1 MQDISEDNVFYA
13 ARRSIE
19 QLGAKHN
26 VSVLT
31 ASHIWKDT
39 VGIHQYD
46 RSKLCEDLEAWIS
59 YLTCIQ
65 IKKCGTLSSVFQYT
79 NYDLFSKA

>member
-1 MQDISEDNVFYA
+1 MQDISEDNVFYT

-31 ASHIWKDT
+31 ASYIWKDE
-39 VGIHQYD
+39 VGIHQYG
-46 RSKLCEDLEAWIS
+46 RSKLLEDLEAWTR
-59 YLTCIQ
+59 YLACIQ
-65 IKKCGTLSSVFQYT
+65 ARRSGTLSSVFQYT

>member
-31 ASHIWKDT
+31 ASYIWKDT
-39 VGIHQYD
+39 VGIHQYG

-59 YLTCIQ
+59 YLTSIQ
-65 IKKCGTLSSVFQYT
+65 IKRCGTLSSVFQYT

>member
-1 MQDISEDNVFYA
+1 MQDISEDNVFYT

-31 ASHIWKDT
+31 ASYIWKDN

-59 YLTCIQ
+59 YLASIQ
-65 IKKCGTLSSVFQYT
+65 IKRSGTVGSVFQYT
-79 NYDLFSKA
+79 TYDLY